1 MKMDFSTFSMEL
13 PFTSALTPALSPRE
27 RVSNVTSPDNYSILG
42 VITGLVSSAVR
53 GTTILLAELLE
64 TRRTIPPLL
73 GERAGVRADVTTD
86 FMVAPE
92 ESWFT
97 SCHLQ
102 KISRNLKVFP
112 RFLLA
117 VAIARIFIGST
128 MAADISTE
136 FNAANKLYAEGK
148 FTDAATTYEK
158 ILQSKAVSPA
168 LYFNYGNAEFKSGN
182 FGRAIAAYRQAAQLT
197 PRDAEV
203 RANLEFA
210 RNQVQG
216 PTLRESR
223 WSRTAGWL
231 GLLTL
236 NEWTELAAAALWLT
250 FVLLAATQ
258 IRPALKTAL
267 RGFVPGAVA
276 VTLLS
281 CACLGVDASIYFSRQ
296 TAVVVMPEVT
306 ARSGPFEEAQS
317 TFTAHNG
324 AELAVLDRR
333 ENWLQVTDGSGRIGW
348 LQCQQVEILPG
359 S

>member
-1 MKMDFSTFSMEL
+1 MKTHL
-13 PFTSALTPALSPRE
+13 H
-27 RVSNVTSPDNYSILG
+27 
-42 VITGLVSSAVR
+42 
-53 GTTILLAELLE
+53 ILLALMAVW
-64 TRRTIPPLL
+64 I
-73 GERAGVRADVTTD
+73 
-86 FMVAPE
+86 
-92 ESWFT
+92 FT
-97 SCHLQ
+97 S
-102 KISRNLKVFP
+102 R
-112 RFLLA
+112 A
-117 VAIARIFIGST
+117 V
-128 MAADISTE
+128 AADISVE

-148 FTDAATTYEK
+148 FAEAADSYEK

-182 FGRAIAAYRQAAQLT
+182 FGRAIAAYRLAAQLT

-223 WSRTAGWL
+223 WSRSAGWL

-236 NEWTELAAAALWLT
+236 NEWTGLAAAALWLM
-250 FVLLAATQ
+250 FALLAAMQ

-267 RGFVPGAVA
+267 RGFVLGAVI

-281 CACLGVDASIYFSRQ
+281 CACLGVDAAIHFSRQ
-296 TAVVVMPEVT
+296 TAVVVTPEVT

-317 TFTAHNG
+317 AFTARNG

-333 ENWLQVTDGSGRIGW
+333 DNWLQVTDRSGRIGW
-348 LQCQQVEILPG
+348 LQRKQVETLPG